1 MVVGDDGGV
10 SLQEG
15 ATGVILSL
23 AVALDGG
30 RLADVVLLA
39 LVIIMVTIIMDIII
53 IVMDIIII
61 VITIIIDIIIVT

>member
-10 SLQEG
+10 GLQEG
-15 ATGVILSL
+15 ATGVVLSL

-39 LVIIMVTIIMDIII
+39 LVIIIINDIIIIMDIIT
-53 IVMDIIII
+53 IIII
-61 VITIIIDIIIVT
+61 INIVVSSPSSLT

>member
-10 SLQEG
+10 GLQEG
-15 ATGVILSL
+15 ATGVVLSL

-39 LVIIMVTIIMDIII
+39 LIIIMVTIIA
-53 IVMDIIII
+53 
-61 VITIIIDIIIVT
+61 IIIDIINIVISSPSSLT